1 MTIML
6 CSGNMWEIQDLPPF
20 ASNSSQRKKKM
31 HNLIQIQG
39 YYYVLRPGSGGFPK
53 YLELVPWFLS

>member
-20 ASNSSQRKKKM
+20 ASNSSQRKKNAQFNSDSRLLLCLKAWVRG
-31 HNLIQIQG
+31 I
-39 YYYVLRPGSGGFPK
+39 P
-53 YLELVPWFLS
+53 